1 MKIEKLTV
9 NYHGIPVGV
18 LSLTPDIVY
27 CRCGGNVSSDGLQ
40 LLDR

>member
-27 CRCGGNVSSDGLQ
+27 VLSLTPDIVYIIV
-40 LLDR
+40 

>member
-9 NYHGIPVGV
+9 NYHVIPVGV

-27 CRCGGNVSSDGLQ
+27 IIV
-40 LLDR
+40 